1 MSTIL
6 ITGASS
12 GIGRAFA
19 LACAASGRY
28 SKILLNG
35 GHDPVALEETAR
47 RVSAAGDL
55 VCIADLGDVGDL
67 AYVQGLRKRFGPVDT
82 DRKSVV

>member
-1 MSTIL
+1 MNTIL

-35 GHDPVALEETAR
+35 GHDRAALEDRYGSVKEYMFEEL
-47 RVSAAGDL
+47 S
-55 VCIADLGDVGDL
+55 VGDPEL
-67 AYVQGLRKRFGPVDT
+67 KVLR
-82 DRKSVV
+82 RKFLV

>member
-35 GHDPVALEETAR
+35 GHDQIGRASYRE
-47 RVSAAGDL
+47 RV
-55 VCIADLGDVGDL
+55 
-67 AYVQGLRKRFGPVDT
+67 
-82 DRKSVV
+82 